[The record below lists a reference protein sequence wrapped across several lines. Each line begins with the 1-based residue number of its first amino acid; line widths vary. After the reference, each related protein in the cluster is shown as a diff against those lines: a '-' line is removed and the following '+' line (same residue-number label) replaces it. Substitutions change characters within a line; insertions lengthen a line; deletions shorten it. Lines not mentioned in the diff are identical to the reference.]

1 MKSNDFLKKKNLN
14 KEKKHVE
21 KKETHEQAQT
31 SLEETNKLNKLQED
45 YKKCCTDLEQTSQKI
60 QQLNEEIQQW
70 RIKYEKFAHQLESD
84 FLDKLNKIDASMK
97 KNLNAEKE
105 RIHNETQIK
114 IHNEIANIFKNIAE
128 QVLNTSQSALVL
140 PEQASNE
147 TRNYARGFQMLI
159 DNLMKVM
166 ENKGLSIIYPK
177 VNDPFDPKIHNAISI
192 VNQPD
197 APEEGVIIEVLTPQY
212 KLNEKIISYSKVKVA
227 IKGKN

>member
-1 MKSNDFLKKKNLN
+1 
-14 KEKKHVE
+14 
-21 KKETHEQAQT
+21 
-31 SLEETNKLNKLQED
+31 
-45 YKKCCTDLEQTSQKI
+45 
-60 QQLNEEIQQW
+60 
-70 RIKYEKFAHQLESD
+70 
-84 FLDKLNKIDASMK
+84 
-97 KNLNAEKE
+97 
-105 RIHNETQIK
+105 
-114 IHNEIANIFKNIAE
+114 
-128 QVLNTSQSALVL
+128 
-140 PEQASNE
+140 
-147 TRNYARGFQMLI
+147 MLI